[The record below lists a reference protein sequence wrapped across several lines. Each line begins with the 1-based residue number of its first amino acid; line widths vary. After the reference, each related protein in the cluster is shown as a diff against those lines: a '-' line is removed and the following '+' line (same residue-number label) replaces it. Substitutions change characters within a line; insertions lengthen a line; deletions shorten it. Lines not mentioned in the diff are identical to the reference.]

1 MLHRLS
7 PDFRLTEARGPA
19 PLPADLEAAVEDA
32 WRTAAADSGG
42 RLFNGVLF
50 TLLDHDARQA
60 RVERSEY
67 RRHVAARSDP
77 GLAERLALRPLGVT
91 GLTACRDGVVLGRRA
106 ARLELGGL
114 WEPAPAGTLDRLDGR
129 ALVLEELGEELGVA
143 PGAVLGAELRWL
155 YEDRGG
161 GFDLVY
167 AIELDVDGDALREA
181 WQANGTD
188 EYADVAVTPWTGFRA
203 SAGREDFTALARALA
218 AEA

>member
-7 PDFRLTEARGPA
+7 PDFRLIEVPGPA
-19 PLPADLEAAVEDA
+19 PLPADLEAAVEAA
-32 WRTAAADSGG
+32 WRTAVAESGG

-50 TLLDHDARQA
+50 SLLEHDAQEG

-77 GLAERLALRPLGVT
+77 ALAERLGLRPVGVT

-106 ARLELGGL
+106 ARLQLGGL

-129 ALVLEELGEELGVA
+129 ALVLDELGEELGVA
-143 PGAVLGAELRWL
+143 PEAVLRAELRWL

-161 GFDLVY
+161 GFDLLY
-167 AIELDVDGDALREA
+167 AIELDVDGDALRAA
-181 WQANGTD
+181 WRAGGTD
-188 EYADVAVTPWTGFRA
+188 EYADVAVTPWTAFRA